1 MRFREKR
8 RGRDHKPDATDA
20 DLDRA
25 PGEVDV
31 QALVDRFMIDP
42 GAAAATRRWTPSR
55 RGNSP
60 HHGSKYGEVAADV
73 SAAETTTSEARRMRL
88 A

>member
-8 RGRDHKPDATDA
+8 RGGDAKPDATDA
-20 DLDRA
+20 DRERA
-25 PGEVDV
+25 AGEVDGEVDV

-42 GAAAATRRWTPSR
+42 EAAAATRQWTPSR

-60 HHGSKYGEVAADV
+60 HHRS
-73 SAAETTTSEARRMRL
+73 
-88 A
+88 